1 MTYINTGLANTF
13 VLQVDPTDGKA
24 RIVNDSAFN
33 NIRFEGYQVTSASSS
48 LRTTWNSLQDQAIT
62 GWEETPST
70 TAMLAE
76 LNPTSSTNV
85 NAGQTAAVMT
95 GLFNTSGV
103 QDLQFSFRVSRTP
116 GDYNGNSNVDAADFV
131 ICAMRLAQPPTCGRT
146 ATTRARRWRNRCR
159 GLCNLEGEFWQR

>member
-1 MTYINTGLANTF
+1 M
-13 VLQVDPTDGKA
+13 
-24 RIVNDSAFN
+24 
-33 NIRFEGYQVTSASSS
+33 TSASSS

-85 NAGQTAAVMT
+85 NAGQTR
-95 GLFNTSGV
+95 GRDDRGDHSGV

-131 ICAMRLAQPPTCGRT
+131 IWRETLGSTTDLRANGNNAGHSAGVIDAAGLSELGGRILAMSAAAACRT
-146 ATTRARRWRNRCR
+146 TAS
-159 GLCNLEGEFWQR
+159 